1 MNLDQLLED
10 GVIDEVLSRLKS
22 GKEADVWLV
31 RHHDEVL
38 CAKVYKDRNFRSFK
52 NNSGYKEGRA
62 VRNTRTQ
69 RAMDRGSKFGQE
81 AAEEA
86 WKSAESDALHR
97 LHAEGVRVPAPVL
110 FYEGILLMKLVLDA
124 EGQPAQRLIEAAL
137 PAAQASAMYIDL
149 RSQAV
154 KMLCCDLIHG
164 DLSPYNVLLAAEGPT
179 IIDFPQVVSAAQNST
194 AETFF
199 KRDIENLRKFFGGFD
214 PALLPRTES
223 DATEIWRAYVRRD
236 LAPDFVPSG
245 RPLPPPQE
253 RKPRPPPVQQQ
264 RAGQHQQ
271 RPGQQQPRSGQ
282 QPRPGPP
289 GQRPPGQQQRPQGP
303 PQQKQAPRPA
313 DPRSRPAPHQARP
326 QQQGPR
332 PQQQGPRPQQQ
343 GPRPQQQAPRPQ
355 QQGQRPQ
362 QPAPRPQQQAPRPQ
376 QQGPRLEQGSRP
388 QQGRRPD
395 QPGRPQAPP
404 PQGRPPPR
412 HQRREVPQERLPP
425 QLARPQ
431 QLQRKPQ
438 SAPPPRT
445 HDQADQQ
452 QPVDP
457 AKRRG

>member
-69 RAMDRGSKFGQE
+69 RAIDRGSKFGQD

-124 EGQPAQRLIEAAL
+124 EGQPAQRLIEAQLDAVQAAAL
-137 PAAQASAMYIDL
+137 YVDL
-149 RSQAV
+149 RAQAV

-164 DLSPYNVLLAAEGPT
+164 DLSPYNVLLAADGPT

-194 AETFF
+194 AESFF
-199 KRDIENLRKFFGGFD
+199 KRDIENLRKYFGGFD
-214 PALLPRTES
+214 PALLTKTEADS
-223 DATEIWRAYVRRD
+223 MEIWRAYVRRD

-245 RPLPPPQE
+245 RPLPVQQE
-253 RKPRPPPVQQQ
+253 RKPQ
-264 RAGQHQQ
+264 
-271 RPGQQQPRSGQ
+271 
-282 QPRPGPP
+282 
-289 GQRPPGQQQRPQGP
+289 
-303 PQQKQAPRPA
+303 
-313 DPRSRPAPHQARP
+313 HQARP
-326 QQQGPR
+326 QGQRPGQPQR
-332 PQQQGPRPQQQ
+332 PQGSPKPHGQHQRPPPGQERPQAQRQQ
-343 GPRPQQQAPRPQ
+343 TPKQAPAQAPRQQQTPKPVASQAPRPQ
-355 QQGQRPQ
+355 Q
-362 QPAPRPQQQAPRPQ
+362 
-376 QQGPRLEQGSRP
+376 GP
-388 QQGRRPD
+388 RPD
-395 QPGRPQAPP
+395 QRVPPQQHRPGPPRPGAPQPQHRNVPPRHQRPPGAPP
-404 PQGRPPPR
+404 QPRPPPR
-412 HQRREVPQERLPP
+412 HQRREVPQEKLPP

-431 QLQRKPQ
+431 QLPRKSP
-438 SAPPPRT
+438 SGPPPRT
-445 HDQADQQ
+445 HEQPEQLE
-452 QPVDP
+452 PVDP
-457 AKRRG
+457 AKRPG